1 MFVPIAPV
9 LIRFVCITSNV
20 RMNPRISSSPSPR
33 GNAFSMAIALPRT
46 APSIVLACAVRTIL
60 FSRASRGTGSRA
72 ISPLRSMS
80 PRTLHDVDRVMPNR
94 RSTSCGNTPW
104 STLHARYRM
113 MSMLTPLNPSAS
125 RGLVT
130 ARYRLMAL
138 CNDRMARPGGV
149 LAPYSQARVNSGS
162 VEFTSALGY
171 IVTKFQY
178 NTLHI
183 QLLHM
188 QQPGA
193 SAGAPMSRP
202 ARRPRIAAGRRLQAN
217 WSHPG

>member
-33 GNAFSMAIALPRT
+33 GNAFSMAIALPRN

-60 FSRASRGTGSRA
+60 FSRASHGTGSRA

-104 STLHARYRM
+104 STLH
-113 MSMLTPLNPSAS
+113 
-125 RGLVT
+125 